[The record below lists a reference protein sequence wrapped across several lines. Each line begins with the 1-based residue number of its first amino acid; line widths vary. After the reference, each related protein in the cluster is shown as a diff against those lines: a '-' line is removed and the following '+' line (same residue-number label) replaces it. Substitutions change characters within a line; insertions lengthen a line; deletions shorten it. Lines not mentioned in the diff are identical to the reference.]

1 MPGPG
6 YGYFDRPEQAI
17 ANSKNSQS
25 SSFLNFPLNIGAH
38 SILLAFN
45 KYAFVPPGERGLNS
59 LDGGS
64 IRNRRA
70 GGFGPIPRGTDV
82 IQLPLPANIQ
92 DTYNVRTSGNDLG
105 VGGGYAAE
113 GAAGF
118 AGAGDITA
126 GALGGI
132 LGNALPQ
139 VNWQQILNPD
149 LDQAS
154 KNVSF
159 LGRRA
164 IDSLLSGAGR
174 AVDQGLG
181 NTVNPKSSLFFEG
194 VNLKQFDFSWT
205 LAPTES
211 AESNRIRDII
221 TTIRRNILPTYG
233 SAVGLN
239 KVLLNYPSTVDIFF
253 LGIDDSYFFKYKT
266 CMVQQFQNNYTP
278 NGLAIVTGGKPAM
291 VSMNMTLME
300 MDIHTSEDYGGVGS
314 GTGATISTED
324 AMPLQ
329 VTGAR

>member
-1 MPGPG
+1 MPYQDLGQ
-6 YGYFDRPEQAI
+6 RPEKVI
-17 ANSKNSQS
+17 ADSKGSQG

-38 SILLAFN
+38 SILLSFN

-59 LDGGS
+59 LAGGS
-64 IRNRRA
+64 ARNRA
-70 GGFGPIPRGTDV
+70 GQFGPIPNGTDV

-92 DTYNVRTSGNDLG
+92 DTYSVRVAGHDMG
-105 VGGGYAAE
+105 IG
-113 GAAGF
+113 GAAVATGASKF
-118 AGAGDITA
+118 AGSGDITT
-126 GALGGI
+126 GALGNI
-132 LGNALPQ
+132 LGEALPSI
-139 VNWQQILNPD
+139 NWQQILNPD

-154 KNVSF
+154 RNVSF

-164 IDSLLSGAGR
+164 IDGLLSGAGR

-194 VNLKQFDFSWT
+194 VNLKQFDFNWT

-211 AESNRIRDII
+211 SESDRIRDII

-253 LGIDDSYFFKYKT
+253 LGVDDGYFFKYKT

-278 NGLAIVTGGKPAM
+278 NGLAVVTGGKPAM

-300 MDIHTSEDYGGVGS
+300 MDIHTSEDYGGVS
-314 GTGATISTED
+314 TGNTGTISS
-324 AMPLQ
+324 LQ
-329 VTGAR
+329 TGDQTISGGAG

>member
-1 MPGPG
+1 LPYQDLGQ
-6 YGYFDRPEQAI
+6 RPEKVI
-17 ANSKNSQS
+17 ADSRSSQS
-25 SSFLNFPLNIGAH
+25 SNFLNFPLNIGAH

-45 KYAFVPPGERGLNS
+45 KYAFVPPGERGLNT
-59 LDGGS
+59 LAGGS
-64 IRNRRA
+64 SRNRA
-70 GGFGPIPRGTDV
+70 GQFGPVPNGTDV

-92 DTYNVRTSGNDLG
+92 DTYSVRVAGHDMG
-105 VGGGYAAE
+105 IG
-113 GAAGF
+113 GAAIASGASQF
-118 AGAGDITA
+118 AGAGDIST
-126 GALGGI
+126 GALGNI
-132 LGNALPQ
+132 LGEALPS
-139 VNWQQILNPD
+139 VNWQQVLNPD

-154 KNVSF
+154 RNVSF

-164 IDSLLSGAGR
+164 IDSLLSGASR

-194 VNLKQFDFSWT
+194 VNLKQFDFNWT

-211 AESNRIRDII
+211 AESDRIRDII

-253 LGIDDSYFFKYKT
+253 LGVDDNYFFKYKT

-278 NGLAIVTGGKPAM
+278 NGLSVVTGGKPAM

-300 MDIHTSEDYGGVGS
+300 MDIHTSEDYGGVSTGNSGS
-314 GTGATISTED
+314 ISALQVGDQTISG
-324 AMPLQ
+324 
-329 VTGAR
+329 GAG